1 MFFSISKTGA
11 KFLAD
16 AILADII
23 DYDEFLTGQRS
34 EATYTMFKSFLP
46 KICAIPAAAIPLAL
60 LNVFGHVPPI
70 NGRIQRQPDVIAT
83 YCQVVTVVIPTLA
96 SLAATYFKWKFPLRT
111 KEQCDMIGSGVGKH
125 LLGKIKS
132 SMAIQKNG
140 HFEFNRELIL
150 FFYIFVFALQ
160 TSPGNSAPEPITN
173 IKYKLEKFKDSEL
186 PSAYLLD
193 SFRGIKIIKDL
204 LADPIATA
212 TENIL
217 KCKIKVI
224 VAFTS
229 ICLSIISTYVTTNVN
244 ICTRSND
251 PDSCFYMLEEPK
263 FSFFPVISIIC
274 FGMSLTAVAFTL
286 LKWNAAKR
294 LLENIPDRVVL
305 LKVLSQRKVVFSV
318 QEQIRYPNKATSK

>member
-1 MFFSISKTGA
+1 M
-11 KFLAD
+11 
-16 AILADII
+16 
-23 DYDEFLTGQRS
+23 
-34 EATYTMFKSFLP
+34 
-46 KICAIPAAAIPLAL
+46 
-60 LNVFGHVPPI
+60 
-70 NGRIQRQPDVIAT
+70 
-83 YCQVVTVVIPTLA
+83 
-96 SLAATYFKWKFPLRT
+96 
-111 KEQCDMIGSGVGKH
+111 
-125 LLGKIKS
+125 
-132 SMAIQKNG
+132 
-140 HFEFNRELIL
+140 
-150 FFYIFVFALQ
+150 
-160 TSPGNSAPEPITN
+160 
-173 IKYKLEKFKDSEL
+173 
-186 PSAYLLD
+186 D

-212 TENIL
+212 TDNIL
-217 KCKIKVI
+217 ACKIKVI

-244 ICTRSND
+244 ICTNSND

-318 QEQIRYPNKATSK
+318 QEHIRKNTTTSKRGTKNWGEGTVRDSFVSCLVFLIVLCNNN

>member
-1 MFFSISKTGA
+1 MISDCFTFVFKFSISKTGA
-11 KFLAD
+11 KFLDD

-150 FFYIFVFALQ
+150 FFLYFCFC
-160 TSPGNSAPEPITN
+160 
-173 IKYKLEKFKDSEL
+173 
-186 PSAYLLD
+186 PS
-193 SFRGIKIIKDL
+193 
-204 LADPIATA
+204 
-212 TENIL
+212 N
-217 KCKIKVI
+217 
-224 VAFTS
+224 
-229 ICLSIISTYVTTNVN
+229 VTRQQ
-244 ICTRSND
+244 CT
-251 PDSCFYMLEEPK
+251 
-263 FSFFPVISIIC
+263 
-274 FGMSLTAVAFTL
+274 
-286 LKWNAAKR
+286 
-294 LLENIPDRVVL
+294 
-305 LKVLSQRKVVFSV
+305 
-318 QEQIRYPNKATSK
+318 

>member
-1 MFFSISKTGA
+1 
-11 KFLAD
+11 
-16 AILADII
+16 
-23 DYDEFLTGQRS
+23 
-34 EATYTMFKSFLP
+34 
-46 KICAIPAAAIPLAL
+46 
-60 LNVFGHVPPI
+60 
-70 NGRIQRQPDVIAT
+70 
-83 YCQVVTVVIPTLA
+83 
-96 SLAATYFKWKFPLRT
+96 
-111 KEQCDMIGSGVGKH
+111 
-125 LLGKIKS
+125 
-132 SMAIQKNG
+132 
-140 HFEFNRELIL
+140 
-150 FFYIFVFALQ
+150 
-160 TSPGNSAPEPITN
+160 
-173 IKYKLEKFKDSEL
+173 
-186 PSAYLLD
+186 LD

-286 LKWNAAKR
+286 LKWNVGKYTR
-294 LLENIPDRVVL
+294 PSGLVKSTE
-305 LKVLSQRKVVFSV
+305 
-318 QEQIRYPNKATSK
+318 SKKSGL